1 MEKSYRLCINNFAVT
16 KPPVR
21 RRRHYLRWHRDLD
34 DHPCRGRVAFNLLA
48 IFAQAVL
55 ARRKMPR
62 TIDKSSVR
70 TYTCNVRTYVISCG
84 EIFPMRLTASKLRQE
99 VYKILDEIIRTGK
112 PAEIERNGNLLKIV
126 SVSKRYSKL
135 SKLKPRK
142 LSNEDSDN
150 FEHIDWTQEWKP
162 R

>member
-1 MEKSYRLCINNFAVT
+1 
-16 KPPVR
+16 
-21 RRRHYLRWHRDLD
+21 
-34 DHPCRGRVAFNLLA
+34 
-48 IFAQAVL
+48 
-55 ARRKMPR
+55 
-62 TIDKSSVR
+62 
-70 TYTCNVRTYVISCG
+70 
-84 EIFPMRLTASKLRQE
+84 MRLTASKLRQE

-142 LSNEDSDN
+142 LTNENSDN
-150 FEHIDWTQEWKP
+150 FEHIDWSQEWKS